1 MRKQNVFIQ
10 SSNNQSLRRSPTDRR
25 STRTNRSTLRE
36 VSAGARHDGLWS
48 ERFCECKFSY
58 IENLMDS
65 AFLSGFLEEG
75 AEGEGSGASLVEAEF
90 KESFLSYLNEEEP
103 TGTTQNGGSKATGT
117 GVNKKLSGG
126 GGSARYIPFMTATPA
141 SIFVR
146 RVTTAST

>member
-1 MRKQNVFIQ
+1 
-10 SSNNQSLRRSPTDRR
+10 
-25 STRTNRSTLRE
+25 
-36 VSAGARHDGLWS
+36 
-48 ERFCECKFSY
+48 
-58 IENLMDS
+58 MDS

-126 GGSARYIPFMTATPA
+126 GGGGSGGSARYIPFMTATPA